1 VLKIVF
7 ETNLK
12 LFQQE
17 CDKKIL
23 IILRD
28 FEKSRHKKDKIE
40 ELILNDINQ
49 IWSEIKKPEKF
60 ANSTPRNFFKFEFI
74 TLPHKVYCENEF
86 DNEIGV
92 LRQRFQPES
101 EGYIFSHIIK
111 EKNIPSDG
119 LMHYF
124 KQIWSEIQ
132 SEKDLNIVR

>member
-1 VLKIVF
+1 M
-7 ETNLK
+7 
-12 LFQQE
+12 
-17 CDKKIL
+17 
-23 IILRD
+23 LRD
-28 FEKSRHKKDKIE
+28 FEKTRHKKDKIE

-49 IWSEIKKPEKF
+49 IWNEIKKPEKF

-86 DNEIGV
+86 DNEIGI
-92 LRQRFQPES
+92 LRQRFQPAS

-132 SEKDLNIVR
+132 NEKDLNIVRLFNYFNSISKI